1 MTADANPY
9 YVARPSLLGFPIRIG
24 VRERESMNSWTTH
37 GLGRRSRFVATI
49 TVAAA
54 LLALAVTSGSALA
67 SRGGTRTYIVG
78 TDPLCTIF
86 PELPP
91 EVACPAISMAD
102 NGDTIAVAGAGT
114 FNPTTRAADGGGTF
128 THKNAAGAVVGSGT
142 WTAMRVLGFHS
153 YGTDVLDGMV
163 LEGGQ
168 VLLRVRLVGGGGAIQ
183 LDAVLQIDCEIGKV
197 PPGATEGIR
206 LVVQAIDLNF
216 NDEVQGLTVFIPA
229 S

>member
-1 MTADANPY
+1 MG
-9 YVARPSLLGFPIRIG
+9 SLK
-24 VRERESMNSWTTH
+24 VRNR
-37 GLGRRSRFVATI
+37 GGRRGFVATI
-49 TVAAA
+49 VVVAA
-54 LLALAVTSGSALA
+54 LLSLAFASGSALA
-67 SRGGTRTYIVG
+67 NRGGTRTYIVG

-86 PELPP
+86 PQVPP

-102 NGDTIAVAGAGT
+102 NGDTIAIDGTGT
-114 FNPTTRAADGGGTF
+114 FNPTTRAAGGGGSF

-142 WTAMRVLGFHS
+142 WTALRVLGFHS
-153 YGTDVLDGMV
+153 YGTDTIAGML

-168 VLLRVRLVGGGGAIQ
+168 VLLRVRLVAGGGAIV

-206 LVVQAIDLNF
+206 LTVQAIDLNF
-216 NDEVQGLTVFIPA
+216 NKEVQGLTVFVPA